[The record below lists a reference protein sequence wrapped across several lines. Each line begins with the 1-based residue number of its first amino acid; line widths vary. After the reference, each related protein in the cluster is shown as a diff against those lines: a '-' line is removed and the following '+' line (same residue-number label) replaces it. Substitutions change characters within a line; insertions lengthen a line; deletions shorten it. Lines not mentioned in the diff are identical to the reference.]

1 MHPDKDAI
9 QQLARKYMD
18 GVASDEEIRLLHDW
32 YDDVNPGEMEAVF
45 TDSSEMQFGTDTWQ
59 RIQQQMNAEKLSRA
73 KIRPLHRWWAAA
85 AVLVLAG
92 GLWAIQV
99 HNNRHKSATMVA
111 SKPLHDI
118 KAPAANHAVLTLAG
132 GRQILLDSAGNGL
145 VASQTGMNIMKNDSG
160 SIVYVGDG
168 SQHDIQYNTLT
179 IPAGSKPLSIALSD
193 GSRVWLNAASS
204 LTFPTAF
211 SGKERKVLING
222 EGYFEVA
229 TNSQAPFVVARPDKG
244 LQVQVLGTAFNVNAY
259 DGEPDIRVTLI
270 SGAVKI
276 SRGASQPAVTMA
288 PGQQVRISPT
298 NMEVLKDVD
307 MDVVMAWKDGLFVFD
322 GTDIQVMMRQAARWY
337 NITVKYP
344 HGVPAEHFTGSLSRD
359 ASLLEF
365 LKILDYSGVIANID
379 GKTVF
384 INP

>member
-18 GVASDEEIRLLHDW
+18 GTASEEEIQLLHDW
-32 YDDVNPGEMEAVF
+32 YDHVNPGEVEAVF
-45 TDSSEMQFGTDTWQ
+45 TDSSETQFGTDTWQ
-59 RIQQQMNAEKLSRA
+59 RLQQQISAEKPHRVKMLR
-73 KIRPLHRWWAAA
+73 RWWAAA
-85 AVLVLAG
+85 AVLLLAG
-92 GLWAIQV
+92 GLWAARV
-99 HNNRHKSATMVA
+99 HNNRHKSPVVA
-111 SKPLHDI
+111 DSKPLPDV
-118 KAPAANHAVLTLAG
+118 KAPSANHAVLTLAG

-145 VASQTGMNIMKNDSG
+145 VASQTGTNIMKNDSG
-160 SIVYVGDG
+160 SIAYVANG

-204 LTFPTAF
+204 LTFPTTF

-229 TNSQAPFVVARPDKG
+229 PNPHAPFVVARPDKG

-270 SGAVKI
+270 SGAVKV

-288 PGQQVRISPT
+288 PGQQVRISST
-298 NMEVLKDVD
+298 NMEVLKEVD

-322 GTDIQVMMRQAARWY
+322 GTDIQVMMRQAERWY

-344 HGVPAEHFTGSLSRD
+344 HGAPTEHFTGSLSRD
-359 ASLLEF
+359 ASLSQF
-365 LKILDYSGVIANID
+365 LKILDYSGVTANID

>member
-18 GVASDEEIRLLHDW
+18 GIATDEEIKLLHEW
-32 YDDVNPGEMEAVF
+32 YDHVNPGELEAIF
-45 TDSSEMQFGTDTWQ
+45 TDSNETQFGADTWQ
-59 RIQQQMNAEKLSRA
+59 RLQQQISTEKPSRV
-73 KIRPLHRWWAAA
+73 KMPLLRRWWAAA
-85 AVLVLAG
+85 AVLLLAG
-92 GLWAIQV
+92 GFWVVRV
-99 HNNRHKSATMVA
+99 HNSRQKSPMVAA
-111 SKPLHDI
+111 SKPLHDVR
-118 KAPAANHAVLTLAG
+118 APSVNHAVLTLAG

-160 SIVYVGDG
+160 SIVYVADG

-179 IPAGSKPLSIALSD
+179 IPAGSKPLSVALSD

-211 SGKERKVLING
+211 SGKERKVLITG

-229 TNSQAPFVVARPDKG
+229 ANSQAPFVVARPDKG

-270 SGAVKI
+270 SGAVKV
-276 SRGASQPAVTMA
+276 SRGPSLQAVTMA
-288 PGQQVRISPT
+288 PGQQVRFSPT
-298 NMEVLKDVD
+298 NMEVLKEVD
-307 MDVVMAWKDGLFVFD
+307 MDVVTAWKDGLFVFD
-322 GTDIQVMMRQAARWY
+322 GTDIQVMMRQAERWY

-344 HGVPAEHFTGSLSRD
+344 HGVPAEHFTGSLSRE
-359 ASLLEF
+359 ASLSQF
-365 LKILDYSGVIANID
+365 LKILDYSGVTAKVE